1 MACLF
6 YWEKWNGEI
15 KYSSPNVLSEVKNQE
30 VFLGEDGLNVVCWPI
45 SWSFHRQSPQLNESL
60 KCSPHNQKARADS
73 SEWREVHIKSSS
85 TLSQMML
92 NFYWTLDNGSSELIN
107 LLFLDPWM
115 RWYFIQFADAERVLL
130 GLCLVLGSG
139 GLICKIKQAINLD
152 QNNRIQA
159 YFYL

>member
-1 MACLF
+1 MEAPQSPWTCLF

-30 VFLGEDGLNVVCWPI
+30 ALLGENGLNVVCWTI
-45 SWSFHRQSPQLNESL
+45 SWSFHVKVHSWM
-60 KCSPHNQKARADS
+60 HGYNQTARADS

-107 LLFLDPWM
+107 LLFLDPWV
-115 RWYFIQFADAERVLL
+115 RRHFIQFTDAERVLL
-130 GLCLVLGSG
+130 SLCLVL
-139 GLICKIKQAINLD
+139 LRYQVVV
-152 QNNRIQA
+152 
-159 YFYL
+159 